1 MKRRTNLFY
10 TNDETNFL
18 TFSNYGEHLTGV
30 FLATNFKMFP
40 SKFLCL
46 NIPSL
51 NGGKIIN
58 DKKETPENARK
69 RFIKECLVAYYENK
83 LAFLR
88 DQIIEDNNKNI
99 DKTNNVH
106 PDSVLCYLGYLIDAI
121 MQFDSDTK
129 LVYYSPVTEQNYNGT
144 FTDIIFTIDS
154 GENFNKDYKITGA
167 SITDAIDKTNEIDD
181 VRYIYGWHN
190 GVEYLG
196 PKNYEDVQPEFDEIT
211 SDNKGIYYRTSQHR
225 IEINE
230 IKDSL
235 KYKDQIA
242 FNVIIPLYDITLFD
256 LTTNQTIISEPDLDE
271 YTVLDETNKSEYLSM
286 GSLNLNASY
295 NGSEFVKNVPYGIW
309 FANETITL
317 KRHKGT
323 NYAPSWSLLIGTQFK
338 PFPNS
343 DKLVQDNGG
352 VSDMAGFATFAQIL
366 SRQHKLYDQLQTNA
380 ATLELTYN
388 TITQNIEILK
398 DMINQVDI
406 PSREDMSYLTYN
418 MSYLMNTLFNV
429 NNSESINIHK
439 WQVK

>member
-10 TNDETNFL
+10 TNDESNFL

-51 NGGKIIN
+51 NNEDDEKR
-58 DKKETPENARK
+58 KEAK
-69 RFIKECLVAYYENK
+69 VKFIKECLVAHYENK
-83 LAFLR
+83 LAYLR
-88 DQIIEDNNKNI
+88 DAIIADNNSNI
-99 DKTNNVH
+99 DKTKNIH

-121 MQFDSDTK
+121 LEFDKDTK

-154 GENFNKDYKITGA
+154 GDNFDKEYNIKPALISDTV
-167 SITDAIDKTNEIDD
+167 DKTNGISDIK
-181 VRYIYGWHN
+181 YIYGWYD
-190 GVEYLG
+190 GVQWIG
-196 PKNYEDVQPEFDEIT
+196 PEAYKDIQPEFDELT
-211 SDNKGIYYRTSQHR
+211 PDNAQGIYFKTAQHI
-225 IEINE
+225 IEINQLKTLETKRE
-230 IKDSL
+230 IS
-235 KYKDQIA
+235 

-256 LTTNQTIISEPDLDE
+256 ISTNQTIISDPDLDN

-286 GSLNLNASY
+286 GKLDLSKSY
-295 NGSEFVKNVPYGIW
+295 NGDQFVKNVPYGIW
-309 FANETITL
+309 ISNELITL
-317 KRHKGT
+317 KRHSGT

-343 DKLVQDNGG
+343 NYLTQDSNGIT
-352 VSDMAGFATFAQIL
+352 DMAGFATFAQIL

-380 ATLELTYN
+380 ATLELTYT
-388 TITQNIEILK
+388 TITQNIQILK
-398 DMINQVDI
+398 DMIEQADI
-406 PSREDMSYLTYN
+406 PSREDMAYITYN
-418 MSYLMNTLFNV
+418 MSYLMNTIFNP
-429 NNSESINIHK
+429 NSSESVNIHK